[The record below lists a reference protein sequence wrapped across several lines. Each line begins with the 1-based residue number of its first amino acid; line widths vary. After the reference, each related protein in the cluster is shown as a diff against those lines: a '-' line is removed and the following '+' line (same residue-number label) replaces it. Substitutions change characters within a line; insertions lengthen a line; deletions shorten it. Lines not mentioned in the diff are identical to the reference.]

1 MNQVT
6 AAFSLFT
13 HVCNG
18 HLNQESQWSLYWTL
32 DDPKNYDLAPI
43 LISRVNLG
51 P

>member
-18 HLNQESQWSLYWTL
+18 HLNLESQWSLYWTL